1 MNAIVRHKY
10 GSPDVLELM
19 EVEKPTPK
27 DDEVLI
33 RVHAASV
40 NAADWRFLR
49 ADPFLVRLDSG
60 LLKPRNEIL
69 GMDVAGRVEA
79 VGVNVKQFRPDD
91 EVFGDIL
98 ECRGGA
104 FAEYVSVP
112 EKLLVSKP
120 ANLTFEQAAAVPL
133 AAITALFGIRDQGQI
148 QPGQKVLINGASGGV
163 GTFAVQIAKSFGAE
177 VTAVVSTRNVDIV
190 RSLRADHVIDYTQE
204 DFAQN
209 GHRYDLILAV
219 NGYQPISAYKRALSP
234 KGIYVMVGG
243 SAAQGFQALLLGP
256 WMSRSGNQKMGGL
269 QDERDRKDL
278 LEILKELLEGGKV
291 VPVIDRRYPLSEVP
305 EAIRSLESGHS
316 KGKVVIAVE
325 RNYKTSQR

>member
-112 EKLLVSKP
+112 ERLLVSKP

-133 AAITALFGIRDQGQI
+133 AAITVLFGIRDQGQI
-148 QPGQKVLINGASGGV
+148 
-163 GTFAVQIAKSFGAE
+163 
-177 VTAVVSTRNVDIV
+177 
-190 RSLRADHVIDYTQE
+190 
-204 DFAQN
+204 
-209 GHRYDLILAV
+209 
-219 NGYQPISAYKRALSP
+219 
-234 KGIYVMVGG
+234 
-243 SAAQGFQALLLGP
+243 
-256 WMSRSGNQKMGGL
+256 
-269 QDERDRKDL
+269 
-278 LEILKELLEGGKV
+278 
-291 VPVIDRRYPLSEVP
+291 
-305 EAIRSLESGHS
+305 
-316 KGKVVIAVE
+316 
-325 RNYKTSQR
+325 